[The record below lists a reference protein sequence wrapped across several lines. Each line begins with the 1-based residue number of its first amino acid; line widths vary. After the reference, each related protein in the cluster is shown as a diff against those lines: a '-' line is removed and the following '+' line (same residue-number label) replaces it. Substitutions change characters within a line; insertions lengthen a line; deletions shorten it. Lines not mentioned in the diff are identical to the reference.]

1 MIKCDEVRKEAS
13 HIEKVIMR
21 YIRHFDGDVDV
32 GYMVDVDRRPVM
44 MSEQTFVES
53 VVAIVDRELERCSCG
68 RPMYADGRR
77 VLPPK
82 STWCAGCC
90 HCASV
95 KECGTCQRNFR
106 MDRITGS
113 EDDSFC
119 QAHEVR

>member
-68 RPMYADGRR
+68 RPMYADGG
-77 VLPPK
+77 
-82 STWCAGCC
+82 AGCC